1 MGNICSTRDESDLRE
16 KKKSMTESQTTDN
29 NTSMVT

>member
-16 KKKSMTESQTTDN
+16 KDKRSSMVSQTNDN
-29 NTSMVT
+29 T

>member
-29 NTSMVT
+29 NSSMVT